1 MYLSIEIFNFTEVKR
16 IFIITLLLISTAFA
30 SEAQSR
36 SYTVAPPEILKF
48 YPNPASAFINFEFQK
63 SYDRSHTLQIYNFMG
78 KKVQE
83 LRNSPSRITLRLD
96 EFYRGIYIFQLR
108 DKNGRILESG
118 RFQVIK

>member
-1 MYLSIEIFNFTEVKR
+1 M
-16 IFIITLLLISTAFA
+16 
-30 SEAQSR
+30 
-36 SYTVAPPEILKF
+36 APPEILKF